1 VTTYLI
7 IEGVV
12 IAVTLALGF
21 AVKWIIR
28 AQAMPPGPGAPAV
41 STTQA
46 AVPARLKVTYPSW
59 MIVRSQPDGAL
70 TASRRVGETEMISV
84 YAPDPEALE
93 NRLIDHEQGSRGKK
107 ADREDDQ
114 E

>member
-1 VTTYLI
+1 M
-7 IEGVV
+7 G
-12 IAVTLALGF
+12 G
-21 AVKWIIR
+21 R
-28 AQAMPPGPGAPAV
+28 V

-46 AVPARLKVTYPSW
+46 AVLARLKVSYPTW
-59 MIVRSQPDGAL
+59 TITRSQPDGAL
-70 TASRRVGETEMISV
+70 TASRYFDHDLVSI

-107 ADREDDQ
+107 ADREGDQ

>member
-1 VTTYLI
+1 V
-7 IEGVV
+7 
-12 IAVTLALGF
+12 LAR
-21 AVKWIIR
+21 I
-28 AQAMPPGPGAPAV
+28 
-41 STTQA
+41 
-46 AVPARLKVTYPSW
+46 KVTWPAW
-59 MIVRSQPDGAL
+59 TITRSQPDGAL
-70 TASRRVGETEMISV
+70 TASRWVGETEMISV

>member
-1 VTTYLI
+1 
-7 IEGVV
+7 
-12 IAVTLALGF
+12 
-21 AVKWIIR
+21 
-28 AQAMPPGPGAPAV
+28 
-41 STTQA
+41 
-46 AVPARLKVTYPSW
+46 
-59 MIVRSQPDGAL
+59 
-70 TASRRVGETEMISV
+70 MISV

>member
-1 VTTYLI
+1 ML
-7 IEGVV
+7 
-12 IAVTLALGF
+12 
-21 AVKWIIR
+21 
-28 AQAMPPGPGAPAV
+28 
-41 STTQA
+41 
-46 AVPARLKVTYPSW
+46 ARLKVTYPSW

>member
-1 VTTYLI
+1 
-7 IEGVV
+7 
-12 IAVTLALGF
+12 
-21 AVKWIIR
+21 
-28 AQAMPPGPGAPAV
+28 
-41 STTQA
+41 
-46 AVPARLKVTYPSW
+46 